1 MKKQN
6 GFTLIELVVVIIIL
20 GILAVTAAPKFINLQ
35 SDAKASTV
43 KGLEAAT
50 KGADSLVYSKSL
62 IAGNETLGS
71 SNNPAPKVK
80 VDSADNKVLLN
91 FGHAIPAW
99 DDSLEF
105 ILDINA
111 SAESADDSTT
121 EWVYDVS
128 AGDKAVYIYPQGI
141 VSPKAA
147 TNPGTCY
154 VKYHNALTS
163 ATAGTFAVTSVTD
176 GC

>member
-43 KGLEAAT
+43 SGLEAAV
-50 KGADSLVYSKSL
+50 KGGDSLVHSKSI

-71 SNNPAPKVK
+71 DDSPTVT
-80 VDSADNKVLLN
+80 VDSANNTVDLN
-91 FGHAIPAW
+91 YGHAMAAW
-99 DDSLEF
+99 TNSLQHV
-105 ILDINA
+105 LDINV
-111 SAESADDSTT
+111 SLESVGDDTT
-121 EWVYDVS
+121 EWVYDID
-128 AGDKAVYIYPQGI
+128 GEIIYFYPQGEN
-141 VSPKAA
+141 SPKIG

-154 VKYHNALTS
+154 VKYENDLTAV
-163 ATAGTFAVTSVTD
+163 ATGTFEMTSVTT

>member
-43 KGLEAAT
+43 QGLEAAV
-50 KGADSLVYSKSL
+50 KGADSLVHSKSL
-62 IAGNETLGS
+62 IAGNETEVGKVLNG
-71 SNNPAPKVK
+71 PKVTI
-80 VDSADNKVLLN
+80 DSAGTTVNLN
-91 FGHAIPAW
+91 FGHATAVW
-99 DDSLEF
+99 TNSLQHV
-105 ILDINA
+105 LDINI
-111 SAESADDSTT
+111 SLESADNDTT
-121 EWVYDVS
+121 EWVYDID
-128 AGDKAVYIYPQGI
+128 GKIIYFYPQGEN
-141 VSPKAA
+141 SPKIG

-154 VKYHNALTS
+154 VKYENSLTGVS
-163 ATAGTFAVTSVTD
+163 AGTFAVTSVTT